1 MEKKP
6 VDFKVI
12 KNSLK
17 KRFNVLFPENI
28 RIVRRFTKYEK
39 DYTEFLYDTLAY
51 SVSRHLPREECVT
64 CRAILEDCW
73 VVSKEQVK

>member
-6 VDFKVI
+6 VNFKVI
-12 KNSLK
+12 KESLK
-17 KRFNVLFPENI
+17 KRLGVLYPENI
-28 RIVRRFTKYEK
+28 RIVRRFTEYEK

-64 CRAILEDCW
+64 IRVIFEDRW
-73 VVSKEQVK
+73 VVSKE

>member
-6 VDFKVI
+6 VNFKVI
-12 KNSLK
+12 KDSLK

-28 RIVRRFTKYEK
+28 RIVRRFTEHEK

-51 SVSRHLPREECVT
+51 SALCHAPREECVT
-64 CRAILEDCW
+64 CRVILEDCW
-73 VVSKEQVK
+73 VVSKE